1 MRRLLRNRKGLA
13 MEMAI
18 ATMLIIFA
26 MCTVL
31 LLVAEMTGVLN
42 KRTVETATSRVAV
55 DSIGEDFFRAHRV
68 GGTFYAD
75 RYIGKYTPTV
85 EEDVA
90 EDTDRLLVYY
100 EGNNIPVLCVEVKG
114 VGEDAKIVRWSY
126 GYSQTSQSESG
137 ESTEEP

>member
-1 MRRLLRNRKGLA
+1 MKRYLGNNKGLA

-31 LLVAEMTGVLN
+31 LLVAQMTGLLN
-42 KRTVETATSRVAV
+42 KRTVETATTRVSI

-75 RYIGKYTPTV
+75 RYIGKYTPV
-85 EEDVA
+85 VVEDVA

-100 EGNNIPVLCVEVKG
+100 EGNSTPVLCVEVKG

-126 GYSQTSQSESG
+126 GVSSLGDKSE
-137 ESTEEP
+137 ETAEP